1 MKNLKLKM
9 KKRKVNMKVRK
20 IAVPVGLRNQRI
32 LKYKIYLKEPDQ
44 IRVLPK
50 KNQLN
55 QIVMLVNL

>member
-1 MKNLKLKM
+1 
-9 KKRKVNMKVRK
+9 MKVKK
-20 IAVPVGLRNQRI
+20 IAVPVGLRNQKKRI
-32 LKYKIYLKEPDQ
+32 LKHKIYLKEPDQ